1 MYFNHRTVFK
11 KNWGFFM
18 CVELFD
24 DLWKSFQI
32 FWGFFMCVEL
42 FDELWKSGKNGGE
55 NGPKN

>member
-1 MYFNHRTVFK
+1 
-11 KNWGFFM
+11 M